1 MLIEI
6 LYSQEERGPQP
17 GRFATNAFQNGE
29 AHKIGENTMKMF
41 AAVSLAA
48 LLALPAL
55 AQDAAPSRMKNEPPA
70 PAENAAT
77 PPKGDAMTSGEIS
90 ASKLLDETVMN
101 EANESVGDVNDV
113 LLTTDGK
120 IASIVVGVGGFL
132 GMGEKNV
139 ALRFDNLKFARDSD
153 NDLVVTTNVTKE
165 TLQAAP
171 AYDNPND

>member
-1 MLIEI
+1 M
-6 LYSQEERGPQP
+6 
-17 GRFATNAFQNGE
+17 
-29 AHKIGENTMKMF
+29 KIF
-41 AAVSLAA
+41 AAVSLVAMF
-48 LLALPAL
+48 ALPAL

-70 PAENAAT
+70 PAENAGAS
-77 PPKGDAMTSGEIS
+77 PKGETLTSGQIS

-113 LLTTDGK
+113 LLPTDGK
-120 IASIVVGVGGFL
+120 IASVVVGVGGFL

-139 ALRFDNLKFARDSD
+139 LLPFDNLKFARDSD

-171 AYDNPND
+171 AYSDRSSD